1 MTLFWAVVIG
11 LPLYTAFCLVHE
23 TKPCRRCSGW
33 GSKPG
38 RRKRS
43 ARRQCARCDGTGRRF
58 RIPARTVHRIRGAW
72 RRHAWLT
79 ERAAR
84 RMEDGQ

>member
-1 MTLFWAVVIG
+1 MNLLAVIAVG
-11 LPLYTAFCLVHE
+11 LPLYTAFCLVRPD
-23 TKPCRRCSGW
+23 KACRRCSGW

-38 RRKRS
+38 RRPRS

-58 RIPARTVHRIRGAW
+58 RIPARVIHRIRGAY

-84 RMEDGQ
+84 RTEDSR